1 MPRKNPDKKSVKC
14 SAKKKNGEP
23 CPNWAMEGSTR
34 CHTHAKKA
42 GELTRF
48 KSGPANPQW
57 KTGEHSRY
65 APKKSW
71 MQSYLEL
78 EKDPE
83 LLSTRPEIAI
93 LTVRLQELIANIDVV
108 EAGQWW
114 EKLSKLKA
122 DFVAANAAKDAS
134 ANSILTELLRTIDAG
149 SSSHMVLDEI
159 QQTMLVQDKL
169 KNSERKRLKE
179 MNAYFTVEEGLAMLH
194 QVGLALRTSLEKHV
208 GSLDVRHRVSND
220 VGNVIK
226 RIYGS
231 ANDAA

>member
-1 MPRKNPDKKSVKC
+1 
-14 SAKKKNGEP
+14 
-23 CPNWAMEGSTR
+23 
-34 CHTHAKKA
+34 
-42 GELTRF
+42 
-48 KSGPANPQW
+48 
-57 KTGEHSRY
+57 
-65 APKKSW
+65 

-93 LTVRLQELIANIDVV
+93 LTVRLQELIANINAV

-114 EKLSKLKA
+114 EKLRKLKA
-122 DFVAANAAKDAS
+122 DFVVANAAKDAS
-134 ANSILTELLRTIDAG
+134 SASSILSELLRTIDAG

-179 MNAYFTVEEGLAMLH
+179 MNAYFTVEEGWAMLY

-208 GSLDVRHRVSND
+208 GSLDVRRRVSND

-231 ANDAA
+231 AKDAV

>member
-1 MPRKNPDKKSVKC
+1 
-14 SAKKKNGEP
+14 
-23 CPNWAMEGSTR
+23 MEGSTR

-48 KSGPANPQW
+48 KPGPANPQW

-65 APKKSW
+65 APKKGW

-122 DFVAANAAKDAS
+122 DFVVANAAKDAS
-134 ANSILTELLRTIDAG
+134 ANSILSELLRTIDAG
-149 SSSHMVLDEI
+149 SSSHMVLNEI

-169 KNSERKRLKE
+169 KNSERRRLKE
-179 MNAYFTVEEGLAMLH
+179 MSAYVTVEEGVIMLH
-194 QVGLALRTSLEKHV
+194 DIGLALRDSLARNVKDERAGRNV
-208 GSLDVRHRVSND
+208 MND
-220 VGNVIK
+220 VANAMEKAHGLK
-226 RIYGS
+226 S
-231 ANDAA
+231 AYAS